1 MIAMRR
7 IRLFIISSMAT
18 KSSLRSKWDEFVDS
32 TTVSTVELP
41 NAGQVSNGVR
51 NVVGW
56 LKQASLEVQHAS
68 LRTLHTM
75 TDHKSDSTPP
85 LIILHFNDVYNV
97 EARDQEP
104 CGGAARFST
113 MIKSF
118 SHLKPMILF
127 SGDVFSPSM
136 LSTFTKGE
144 QMSKVL
150 NNLGTQCA
158 VFGNHEFDFGLEVLA
173 ERVSE
178 TNFPWLMS
186 NVVDNETGRPLGD
199 GKITHVFDW
208 HNRRI
213 GLVGLVERDWL
224 DTLATIDPEEVTFID
239 FVEAGRSLAKQ
250 LKEDG
255 CDYVIALTHMRMP
268 NDIKLAENVNE
279 IDLILGGHDHA
290 YEIQLINNRYIIK
303 SGTDF
308 REFSKITINLNNLSD
323 PIDVQ
328 RIEITKDI
336 EEDIAMKEILDSYLD
351 VMEGKMGEVLGTFTV
366 ELEGRFSKIRTEET
380 NLGNWVCDVLLAA
393 TGADLVILNSGTFR
407 SDRIHPSGDFTLGDL
422 VNIVPMQDPTIVI
435 LVSGQQILEALE
447 NSVSKYPK
455 TEGRFPQVSGISFC
469 FDPDA
474 EPGNRVEPNLIRI
487 GDEYLVLNQSYK
499 LATKCYLHNGCD
511 GYTMLK
517 NSPVVIN
524 EEECP
529 ELSLAIQN
537 HFSAIKM
544 RQGKSSRLSKH
555 RQSLVTLSR
564 RHSLVKSME
573 GNEWEGGPSPLR
585 RGSLTSTSLSIHHYS
600 YPHSP
605 SPPSGHHFHHHHP
618 KLNRR
623 ASFDDLEQ
631 QTCQLAPKLQNRII
645 KLNTQL
651 RLEML
656 ADRQRLE
663 SESIIQEVDEYNTS
677 PRGSFDQS

>member
-1 MIAMRR
+1 
-7 IRLFIISSMAT
+7 MAT

-32 TTVSTVELP
+32 TAVSSVELP
-41 NAGQVSNGVR
+41 SSSQVSTGVR

-68 LRTLHTM
+68 LRTLSTM
-75 TDHKSDSTPP
+75 TDQMSGSTPP
-85 LIILHFNDVYNV
+85 LVILHFNDVYNV

-104 CGGAARFST
+104 CGGASRFST

-118 SHLKPMILF
+118 AHLQPMILF

-158 VFGNHEFDFGLEVLA
+158 VYGNHEFDFGLEVLA

-250 LKEDG
+250 LREDG
-255 CDYVIALTHMRMP
+255 CDYIIALTHMRMP
-268 NDIKLAENVNE
+268 NDVKLAENVSE

-290 YEIQLINNRYIIK
+290 YDVQKINDRFIVK

-308 REFSKITINLNNLSD
+308 REFSKITINLEGSND
-323 PIDVQ
+323 AVEIQ
-328 RIEITKDI
+328 RIEVTKDI
-336 EEDIAMKEILDSYLD
+336 KEDVVMKEILDSYLG
-351 VMEGKMGEVLGTFTV
+351 VMEGKMGEVLGTFHV
-366 ELEGRFSKIRTEET
+366 ELDGRFSQIRTSET

-393 TGADLVILNSGTFR
+393 TGADLVMLNSGTFR
-407 SDRIHPSGDFTLGDL
+407 SDRIHPPGDFTLGDL

-435 LVSGQQILEALE
+435 QVTGQQILGALE
-447 NSVSKYPK
+447 NGVSKYPK
-455 TEGRFPQVSGISFC
+455 TEGRFLQVSGISFG
-469 FDPDA
+469 FDPEA
-474 EPGNRVEPNLIRI
+474 EPGSRIEPNLVKI
-487 GDEYLVLNQSYK
+487 GDEYLIPNQSYR

-511 GYTMLK
+511 GYTVLK

-537 HFSAIKM
+537 HFAAIKM
-544 RQGKSSRLSKH
+544 RQGKSHRFSKH

-585 RGSLTSTSLSIHHYS
+585 RGSLTSPSLSIHHHGYS
-600 YPHSP
+600 HSP
-605 SPPSGHHFHHHHP
+605 SPPSSGHHFHHHHH

-631 QTCQLAPKLQNRII
+631 QTCQLSPKLQNRII
-645 KLNTQL
+645 KLNAQL
-651 RLEML
+651 RREML

-663 SESIIQEVDEYNTS
+663 AESVIQEVDELNSS
-677 PRGSFDQS
+677 PQGSFDQS